1 MTFTPVAGTNDAPYI
16 SLGIDESRLRIS
28 NGLLD
33 VTPNAQWGRATNTD
47 HQSSDNQ
54 SRLHFEHNS
63 TTWIKGIGR
72 DPDYITHKFVNESN
86 QPILTLTS
94 ARSLGIGMD
103 GNPGTRLQVASANI
117 NSGTQNMAYFK
128 QSYSYLISG
137 DYEVDITDVCA
148 IFGSSIWVYSWIAS
162 SSDERIK
169 KNIEDIND
177 DSALQKILSIQ
188 PKTYNYIDVVNKGN
202 RRVYGFIAQQ
212 IKEVLPEAVT
222 LQKEVIPNIYKVCA
236 CSLNK
241 IYINIDASIDTKID
255 IVKLDGNRTQ
265 YTITG
270 IEEDHITI
278 DKELEGDKCFVYGI
292 QVEDFHTI
300 SKDYIFTLNVCATQV
315 LSQKVDDLQVKLDQ
329 QQELLNNLTSRII
342 QLEGS

>member
-1 MTFTPVAGTNDAPYI
+1 MD
-16 SLGIDESRLRIS
+16 
-28 NGLLD
+28 
-33 VTPNAQWGRATNTD
+33 Q
-47 HQSSDNQ
+47 
-54 SRLHFEHNS
+54 
-63 TTWIKGIGR
+63 KGQKIMSEPR
-72 DPDYITHKFVNESN
+72 
-86 QPILTLTS
+86 
-94 ARSLGIGMD
+94 RSLGIGMD

-117 NSGTQNMAYFK
+117 NSGSQQFAYFNAYADFIA
-128 QSYSYLISG
+128 YSTIYTLG
-137 DYEVDITDVCA
+137 AEVLDIPDVCA
-148 IFGSSIWVYSWIAS
+148 IFGSSIWVYNWIVT

-212 IKEVLPEAVT
+212 IKEVLPEAVK

-278 DKELEGDKCFVYGI
+278 DKELKGDKCSVYGI

-342 QLEGS
+342 QLVTPAEPQLYSPA